1 MPREG
6 ESGTG
11 SPGSGRD
18 RRRLGLGLLF
28 MALLLATTLAAVFL
42 WGRPTASGDVA
53 PGVPVL
59 VVSGWILVAG
69 AAAVF
74 YRTFPEDPGDP
85 PDGRAREAS
94 RGEPRGA
101 SDPSGVEA

>member
-6 ESGTG
+6 ESDTG

-28 MALLLATTLAAVFL
+28 MALFLATTLAAVFL
-42 WGRPTASGDVA
+42 WGRPPASGDVA
-53 PGVPVL
+53 PGVSVL

-74 YRTFPEDPGDP
+74 YRTFPGDPGEDPGRRP
-85 PDGRAREAS
+85 REAS
-94 RGEPRGA
+94 RGEPGGGSDNRGG
-101 SDPSGVEA
+101 DP